1 MYSGDGDVARG
12 REGPFHNTLAGLS
25 PHWERID
32 VITPGHADARPT
44 TLFGNVHIH
53 PSTRHRFIQRWFV
66 VDKVKELAAQRHYS
80 LAISHDHGIFS
91 NGFAAMTIRSRLG
104 IPYVSEIHH
113 VPGVPRAG
121 SLKERIQKWI
131 ARFYVGRARRHVTA
145 FRAVNNVQ
153 MTALFRDWGVPADK
167 IRVLPS
173 AYLDFTVFHPD
184 ESAEPAWDV
193 IFCGRLDPNK
203 GLDLLAA
210 SAAIVAR
217 ARPEVRFLVVGDGP
231 GAAGLRADIDRRG
244 LSDRFEIRRWV
255 ETPDDLA
262 DRYRR
267 SRLLLCTS
275 YSEGGPRVVLEAM
288 ACGTPV
294 VSTPVG
300 LVPELIDD
308 GLTGRIVDWEPADI
322 ATAVLEV
329 LDNPVARARM
339 ARLGHDSVQ
348 PLDRQVTL
356 DNYAQAYVRLAEEQE
371 RRRTA

>member
-1 MYSGDGDVARG
+1 MYSGDSDVARG

-25 PHWERID
+25 PRWERID
-32 VITPGHADARPT
+32 VLTPGHADASPT

-53 PSTRHRFIQRWFV
+53 PSNRPRFAQRWFV
-66 VDKVKELAAQRHYS
+66 VDRVKELAAQRRYS
-80 LAISHDHGIFS
+80 LAVSHDHGIFS
-91 NGFAAMTIRSRLG
+91 NGFAAMTLRSQLG

-131 ARFYVGRARRHVTA
+131 AHFYVGRARGRATA

-153 MTALFRDWGVPADK
+153 MPALFRAWGVAADK
-167 IRVLPS
+167 ILVLPS
-173 AYLDFTVFHPD
+173 AYLDFDVFHPD
-184 ESAEPAWDV
+184 ESAAPAWDV
-193 IFCGRLDPNK
+193 IFCGRQDPNK

-210 SAAIVAR
+210 AAAIVAR

-231 GAAGLRADIDRRG
+231 GAAGLRADLDRRG
-244 LSDRFEIRRWV
+244 ISDRFEIRRWL

-262 DRYRR
+262 DCYRR

-288 ACGTPV
+288 ACATPV

-300 LVPELIDD
+300 VVTELIEDR
-308 GLTGRIVDWEPADI
+308 LSGRLVDWQPADI
-322 ATAVLEV
+322 ATAILEV
-329 LDNPVARARM
+329 LDDPSAAARM
-339 ARLGHDSVQ
+339 ARLAHQAVL

-356 DNYAQAYVRLAEEQE
+356 DNYVDAYVRLAEEQE